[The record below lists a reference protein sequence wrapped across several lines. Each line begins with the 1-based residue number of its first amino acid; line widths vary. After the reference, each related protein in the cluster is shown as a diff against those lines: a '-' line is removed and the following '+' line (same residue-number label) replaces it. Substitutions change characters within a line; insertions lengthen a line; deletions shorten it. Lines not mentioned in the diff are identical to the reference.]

1 MFIAWVQQYVS
12 QSNALNTCCLLKC
25 PFSFVLLNLLNAKE
39 LHYTAYTRLK
49 VKIYIGY
56 IFSIPR
62 FWLQKKKIQAIGFM
76 IQLCIHRGAVNTFLV
91 LVFINEW
98 PPQLMR
104 FMKTGFDSCSRRSM
118 WLLFVLFHV
127 LFFIHFH
134 AVLNRHTTPNSFSLN
149 VYAAMCSSCVSM
161 LL

>member
-1 MFIAWVQQYVS
+1 MFHNRTLWTHVVYLSVLFLLFCWTCWTQKSYITLHTHDWRWKYIA
-12 QSNALNTCCLLKC
+12 
-25 PFSFVLLNLLNAKE
+25 
-39 LHYTAYTRLK
+39 
-49 VKIYIGY
+49 Y